1 MQRWPASRLR
11 LMQASLLLWSQKLLE
26 KKDYENNIGCR
37 EADYQ
42 AGNRNY

>member
-1 MQRWPASRLR
+1 MHSSLPLWP
-11 LMQASLLLWSQKLLE
+11 QKLPE
-26 KKDYENNIGCR
+26 KKDYENNVGCR